1 MVRKMKRITYN
12 APVILTFALLT
23 IAVLG
28 LSYLTNNA
36 STRLL
41 FSVYGNSWADPLGY
55 FRLIGHSLGHVN
67 WGHLSSNL
75 ILILLIGPMIEE
87 RHGSK
92 QLLIMMLITSAV
104 TGIASAL
111 IQPNIMLLGASG
123 IAFMLI
129 LLSSFASAKSGTIPV
144 TLILA
149 VVIYIGGEVMTGA
162 QNIIGISSDNVSQLA
177 HIVGGICGI
186 CFGVFWRKD

>member
-1 MVRKMKRITYN
+1 
-12 APVILTFALLT
+12 
-23 IAVLG
+23 
-28 LSYLTNNA
+28 
-36 STRLL
+36 
-41 FSVYGNSWADPLGY
+41 
-55 FRLIGHSLGHVN
+55 
-67 WGHLSSNL
+67 
-75 ILILLIGPMIEE
+75 
-87 RHGSK
+87 
-92 QLLIMMLITSAV
+92 
-104 TGIASAL
+104 
-111 IQPNIMLLGASG
+111 MLLGASG